1 MNSGS
6 EDATIQSLVAEL
18 LDELGSSREVLVR
31 YEILFGILWNL
42 FRLFIGIF
50 SIINTVFSFVDGI
63 NPTLKQIFLIINL
76 VAASGLLGN
85 FDGRAVKADA
95 GKQNLD
101 IIKKTMLVWQS
112 RLGPR
117 LIHQPMIIDVLSEG
131 YPLPIPHQRMS
142 LPLVINDSL
151 ILSDLVENENIK
163 TGIIK
168 ILARMP

>member
-1 MNSGS
+1 MNPGS

-18 LDELGSSREVLVR
+18 GSSRKVLVR

-42 FRLFIGIF
+42 VRLFIAVF

-63 NPTLKQIFLIINL
+63 DPTLKQIFLIINV

-101 IIKKTMLVWQS
+101 VMKKTMIVWQA

-117 LIHQPMIIDVLSEG
+117 LIHQPMIIDILSEAN
-131 YPLPIPHQRMS
+131 PHQRMS